1 MMDWRLFLAL
11 LVMFVIVV
19 YFTKYVSLG
28 SCLGAVLFVPAF
40 FILYP
45 GQWAIIAQAV
55 VLAALV
61 LYKHRSNIRRLL
73 KGEENKLSFH
83 KKQKS

>member
-1 MMDWRLFLAL
+1 MEKFFREIGS
-11 LVMFVIVV
+11 V
-19 YFTKYVSLG
+19 FTELG
-28 SCLGAVLFVPAF
+28 EPRILLGAVLFVPAF